1 MIKVYSGDRA
11 AACLNRGD
19 SKRNLRCNLSA
30 EGKMRKAAQ
39 SGFDAHL
46 RQTLAKNPKLA
57 QEYARQFAALS
68 LPTQLSVVERRKW
81 LSQKAVAG
89 SR

>member
-1 MIKVYSGDRA
+1 
-11 AACLNRGD
+11 
-19 SKRNLRCNLSA
+19 
-30 EGKMRKAAQ
+30 MRKATQ

-57 QEYARQFAALS
+57 QEYARQFAELP
-68 LPTQLSVVERRKW
+68 LPTQLSVMGRGKW
-81 LSQKAVAG
+81 LSQKLVAR